1 MAITVISWRPTKF
14 TCVCCRPTVCVWQTQ
29 LKWKFADLHKVS
41 LRLVTCVLSQLT
53 HKHTFTTYATIVAVH
68 NSLSK
73 FSLWH
78 APTPFILIKFSPY
91 TQKRRRRRSWSWRR
105 YKPTACIENKILQLL
120 NTFQDMHG
128 TCWLHVRIQFAKH
141 DPTSK
146 SLPRLQ
152 LQRHLQLL
160 QLQSQSQARRKPQS
174 QSRPRFQCQLHVHA
188 AFSFPSF
195 PFPLSLWFP
204 VALCLPHSP
213 SIAIS
218 CSWVSISLLGRV
230 ISSHIANSVSQYL
243 SQRIYLACCLCIC
256 ITLRKKHAYKY

>member
-1 MAITVISWRPTKF
+1 MPQHPLYWLNFHPTHRKEEGGEAGVGDVTNRQLALKIKSF
-14 TCVCCRPTVCVWQTQ
+14 SCLTRSRTCMERAGYMCEYSVRN
-29 LKWKFADLHKVS
+29 
-41 LRLVTCVLSQLT
+41 
-53 HKHTFTTYATIVAVH
+53 TIQQA
-68 NSLSK
+68 
-73 FSLWH
+73 
-78 APTPFILIKFSPY
+78 SPY
-91 TQKRRRRRSWSWRR
+91 PDSSSNAISNSFNYNRD
-105 YKPTACIENKILQLL
+105 E
-120 NTFQDMHG
+120 
-128 TCWLHVRIQFAKH
+128 
-141 DPTSK
+141 
-146 SLPRLQ
+146 
-152 LQRHLQLL
+152 
-160 QLQSQSQARRKPQS
+160 ARRKPQS

-204 VALCLPHSP
+204 VALCLSLSP